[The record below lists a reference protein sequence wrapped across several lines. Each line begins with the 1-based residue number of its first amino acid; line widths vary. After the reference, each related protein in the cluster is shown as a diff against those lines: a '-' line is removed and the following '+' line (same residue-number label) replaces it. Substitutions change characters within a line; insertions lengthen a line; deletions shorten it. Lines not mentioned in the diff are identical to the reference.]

1 MLINRGVL
9 SIMSKRFLLVA
20 LSIILVFSVLP
31 AMSSAQDEP
40 LVIGF
45 LPGVVD
51 PFYQLM
57 EIGVRQAAEDSALN
71 IEIVAQVPESWGP
84 TVQTPI
90 LDAMVARGDL
100 QYLITAATDKEQ
112 MIGPLQAAHDAGIK
126 VISVDTFLGDGDY
139 VNGPV
144 TFPLSYI
151 GSDNV
156 EGGRIA
162 ARALAADVGET
173 GKVYI
178 QNVVPG
184 VSTTDQRSEGFR
196 EGIAEFPNMEII
208 GEDYN
213 EDSENTAVQQT
224 SAVLERETDLVGIF
238 GTNVFSA
245 NGAGIAVQN
254 AGLSDAVE
262 VVAFDATSFAAEQ
275 MRAGVVNLMIAQ
287 KPFDMGYL
295 AVQMAIAES
304 QGVTSI
310 PKRIATGYA
319 VITPDNIDDPEV
331 SRFIYEVAE

>member
-1 MLINRGVL
+1 
-9 SIMSKRFLLVA
+9 MSKRVLILILSALLVLA
-20 LSIILVFSVLP
+20 VVPL
-31 AMSSAQDEP
+31 AATAQDETI
-40 LVIGF
+40 VIGF

-57 EIGVRQAAEDSALN
+57 EIGVRQAAADSSLN
-71 IEIVAQVPESWGP
+71 IELVVQIPESWGP
-84 TVQTPI
+84 TIQTPL

-112 MIGPLQAAHDAGIK
+112 MIAPLQAAYESGIEI
-126 VISVDTFLGDGDY
+126 ISNDTFIGDGDY

-162 ARALAADVGET
+162 ARALAANVGEQ

-178 QNVVPG
+178 QNVTPG

-208 GEDYN
+208 GEDFN
-213 EDSENTAVQQT
+213 EDSETNAVQQT
-224 SAVLERETDLVGIF
+224 AAVLEREPELVGIF

-245 NGAGIAVQN
+245 NGAGIAVRD
-254 AGLSDAVE
+254 AGLTGAVD
-262 VVAFDATSFAAEQ
+262 VIAFDATSFAAEQ
-275 MRAGVVNLMIAQ
+275 LRAGVVSMMIAQ

-295 AVQMAIAES
+295 SVQFAIAHH
-304 QGVTSI
+304 QGVTSL
-310 PKRIATGYA
+310 PKRVPTGYA
-319 VITPDNIDDPEV
+319 VITAENIDDPEV
-331 SRFIYEVAE
+331 SRFIYEVAQ